1 MANIQHIYSGEVD
14 PNIGPVEAPAG
25 SHYENTLTG
34 VPWILSSTGV
44 WHPVFPLVRGNG
56 SIQYQAEA
64 PVGSLFV
71 SAVESS
77 EQVFGVRM
85 ENGWTQMASIESM
98 EDPTGST
105 PSECAFIVDTANNRL
120 CVKVGSE
127 FKYVELID
135 FM

>member
-1 MANIQHIYSGEVD
+1 
-14 PNIGPVEAPAG
+14 
-25 SHYENTLTG
+25 
-34 VPWILSSTGV
+34 
-44 WHPVFPLVRGNG
+44 
-56 SIQYQAEA
+56 
-64 PVGSLFV
+64 
-71 SAVESS
+71 
-77 EQVFGVRM
+77 M